1 MSTVIST
8 IEQYFMPRMMG
19 LRIVKTVASMDA
31 TNLRL
36 AFPLVEDAL
45 TCARADQGSLGE
57 YECIRKHWLD
67 ERLRTSIR
75 LLLEYVSNWRSDR
88 VFALA
93 QRRENT
99 RPLTGI
105 TEHAIAHPP
114 RFPPEVWD
122 RIFDLATYV
131 PYTLTPEI
139 FEKASFIGKP
149 YNDEYHP
156 ALRAAR
162 ATKYNLRVKEFMAHA
177 SHLGWW
183 AQRLDVTMSEV
194 GDTHQDNPDC
204 YPEDSAD
211 HLAEVIKYLPN
222 LTIVSFALQSSIT
235 YGPMPPTVVH
245 ALRGCA
251 SSLQVLDCEG
261 GLWLPL
267 QGLEELLINLPHM
280 RILNC
285 HHLRW
290 AHGLIPRSILSS
302 LNTLGLSELI
312 PGDDHPDESGSQETH
327 VCLEVIVHT
336 TWCVLDQWSDFMQHY
351 GRYLTSIQLR
361 CAGYQD
367 LGGYL
372 DMIKQ
377 FCPSIRCL
385 TIFLPSFQWTHMDGS
400 SFPTIEYLGL
410 RAAKRHLSWHG
421 SHSYIILFM
430 RLATLKV
437 QIPTLSVV
445 QLVDH
450 VNVEQLCEHYPDPS
464 VRPHV
469 DRVLNGMLRM
479 QDHEGNPLSVYGVSC
494 CNSNAN
500 EFPVV
505 DGANAGYRTDAR
517 CLTLRV
523 RVRPPPATPTIPDAL
538 DFCVNTVMFPVDPY
552 AFGVLRESVQAS
564 AQIKPFPGHKYIQ
577 VQLRVVVWG
586 IIWSPTK
593 KTSSRVSNI
602 RVMRSPV
609 HPRAR
614 PDSRMPST
622 ALSQKIL
629 LSTNDFGMCHRPCPD
644 IGSMDTYADE
654 TGWLRSFGFVC
665 LVIDFPPFRSHR
677 TIDI

>member
-1 MSTVIST
+1 M
-8 IEQYFMPRMMG
+8 
-19 LRIVKTVASMDA
+19 A
-31 TNLRL
+31 
-36 AFPLVEDAL
+36 
-45 TCARADQGSLGE
+45 
-57 YECIRKHWLD
+57 
-67 ERLRTSIR
+67 
-75 LLLEYVSNWRSDR
+75 
-88 VFALA
+88 
-93 QRRENT
+93 
-99 RPLTGI
+99 GI
-105 TEHAIAHPP
+105 TEHAIGHPP

-139 FEKASFIGKP
+139 FEKASFVGKP

-156 ALRAAR
+156 ALRATR
-162 ATKYNLRVKEFMAHA
+162 ATKYNLVCVSKEWWYLATPYLYRTIYIGSPHSLLSLGNTLRSYAEREGIMAHA

-183 AQRLDVTMSEV
+183 AQRLDIAMSEV

-204 YPEDSAD
+204 CPEDSAD

-222 LTIVSFALQSSIT
+222 LTIVSFALRSSIT

-251 SSLQVLDCEG
+251 SSLRVLDCEG

-267 QGLEELLINLPHM
+267 QDLEELLMNLPHM

-290 AHGLIPRSILSS
+290 AHGLIPSSILSS
-302 LNTLGLSELI
+302 VNTLGLSELI
-312 PGDDHPDESGSQETH
+312 PGDDHLGESGSQETH
-327 VCLEVIVHT
+327 VCLKEVIVHT
-336 TWCVLDQWSDFMQHY
+336 TWCLLDQWSDFMQHY

-372 DMIKQ
+372 DMIRQ

-400 SFPTIEYLGL
+400 SFPAIEYLGL

-469 DRVLNGMLRM
+469 DRVLNGMLKI
-479 QDHEGNPLSVYGVSC
+479 QDHEGNPLSERLAAAVS
-494 CNSNAN
+494 
-500 EFPVV
+500 
-505 DGANAGYRTDAR
+505 
-517 CLTLRV
+517 TL
-523 RVRPPPATPTIPDAL
+523 
-538 DFCVNTVMFPVDPY
+538 
-552 AFGVLRESVQAS
+552 
-564 AQIKPFPGHKYIQ
+564 
-577 VQLRVVVWG
+577 
-586 IIWSPTK
+586 
-593 KTSSRVSNI
+593 
-602 RVMRSPV
+602 
-609 HPRAR
+609 
-614 PDSRMPST
+614 
-622 ALSQKIL
+622 
-629 LSTNDFGMCHRPCPD
+629 
-644 IGSMDTYADE
+644 
-654 TGWLRSFGFVC
+654 
-665 LVIDFPPFRSHR
+665 
-677 TIDI
+677 